1 MAVIKDTGKVWIK
14 GSVGPV
20 HAVRVDNTIFV
31 TGKNEDQNIEFWIK
45 YKGLCLDLHNSKKGE
60 RTARFIPLDIKPTLS
75 GTIFN
80 GFEKTKHAD
89 VLIVASDGD
98 QTKEIS
104 VSGKKYQ
111 AGGFNNLDSQSFW
124 MKIWDNKS

>member
-20 HAVRVDNTIFV
+20 HAVRIDDTIFA
-31 TGKNEDQNIEFWIK
+31 TGKNEDQNIEIWIN
-45 YKGLCLDLHNSKKGE
+45 KGLCLDLHNLKKGE
-60 RTARFIPLDIKPTLS
+60 RTARFIPLNIKPTLS
-75 GTIFN
+75 GTLFN

-104 VSGKKYQ
+104 VSGEQYQ
-111 AGGFNNLDSQSFW
+111 AGDFNSLDSQSFW
-124 MKIWDNKS
+124 MTIWENKS

>member
-1 MAVIKDTGKVWIK
+1 MTVIKDTGKVWIK

-20 HAVRVDNTIFV
+20 HAVRIDDTIFA
-31 TGKNEDQNIEFWIK
+31 TGKKEDQNIELWIK
-45 YKGLCLDLHNSKKGE
+45 DKGLCLDLHNSKKGE

-75 GTIFN
+75 GTLFN

-89 VLIVASDGD
+89 VLIVASDAN

-104 VSGKKYQ
+104 ISGEQYQ
-111 AGGFNNLDSQSFW
+111 AGGFNNLDSKNFW
-124 MKIWDNKS
+124 MIIWGK

>member
-20 HAVRVDNTIFV
+20 HAVRVDDTIFA
-31 TGKNEDQNIEFWIK
+31 TGKNEDQNIELWVK
-45 YKGLCLDLHNSKKGE
+45 NKGLCIDLHNFKKCE
-60 RTARFIPLDIKPTLS
+60 RTARFIPLNIKPTLF
-75 GTIFN
+75 GTLFN

-104 VSGKKYQ
+104 VSEKQYLG
-111 AGGFNNLDSQSFW
+111 GGFNILDSKNFW
-124 MKIWDNKS
+124 MIIWENKS